1 MLLLLAIFLLAIQFP
16 QSAALHS
23 AGSGACTA
31 AIREAGH
38 HIREECLGI
47 TLTDEC
53 YFVLISSKRNKI
65 AAFSR
70 VCSSAAVCTCRR

>member
-16 QSAALHS
+16 QFAALHS
-23 AGSGACTA
+23 AGAGACTVA
-31 AIREAGH
+31 
-38 HIREECLGI
+38 IREECLEI
-47 TLTDEC
+47 TLTDEF